1 MLNSFQFFH
10 QQLSL
15 EMKSMSEAF
24 TVLGYASKYRYK
36 QEKPELD
43 APCLRILAG
52 EHISWGRSLVKAA
65 AFRVVV
71 FCTSSVQMTDV
82 SVSLPAK
89 RKRGRPRKDANLS
102 GNLQLPESPTLVK
115 TQQVE
120 VISPK
125 QTQEFDKNHKDCTV
139 DGMVGTMI
147 YGVIEGS
154 FDAGYLISVRI
165 GNNDIPLR
173 GVVFQPGKFI
183 PVTAA
188 TDVAPQAKMY
198 QRREIPVPVYDDPSR
213 ISGLSPHPQKLT
225 LEPVLASKQPVL
237 RPILPSTPLS
247 VTKYSLGNHSTFMA
261 PEAMR
266 LRTSSSSNMGGQITV
281 PTTPKAGVNTQSPTI
296 HPTGSLR
303 MVEQDEVMQAFEVS
317 TSSKGSKSNTA
328 TTENLMSESP
338 FKATTSSLPTKESIN
353 QKPEVHGKSV
363 ESELGSSMFAHNKL
377 KASSGVEF
385 HHNFMED
392 MSRSA
397 FEIQQD
403 RMIRHEMAHHREF
416 VHDGAP
422 QAIKREQ
429 QQTDLYYNGLRS
441 PDVNFHQDVFTSQSQ
456 PDSQEPKNLAA
467 KFHPGDFVE
476 SVSKSPSPKLDLASA
491 AQEKKRLEAEAGAA
505 NDACL
510 AANYLVL
517 NELKSPNLGYHQAL
531 VAGNPLLLPPD
542 LISEPM
548 EFMLEKARSPSNS
561 KSPQETHSE
570 LESRI
575 VSPGERFHNA
585 AGICDP
591 TTSTEAA
598 RSPAGPYKLELA
610 SPQSNPNTGPAKQT
624 TITGMDFV
632 LSDVVQPTESHGHR
646 GNISETKHG

>member
-1 MLNSFQFFH
+1 
-10 QQLSL
+10 
-15 EMKSMSEAF
+15 
-24 TVLGYASKYRYK
+24 
-36 QEKPELD
+36 
-43 APCLRILAG
+43 
-52 EHISWGRSLVKAA
+52 
-65 AFRVVV
+65 
-71 FCTSSVQMTDV
+71 MTDV

-115 TQQVE
+115 TQRVE

-125 QTQEFDKNHKDCTV
+125 QTQEIDKNHKDCTV
-139 DGMVGTMI
+139 DDMVGSMI

-165 GNNDIPLR
+165 GNNDTPLR

-198 QRREIPVPVYDDPSR
+198 QRREIPVPVYDDPSQ
-213 ISGLSPHPQKLT
+213 ISGLNPRPQKLT
-225 LEPVLASKQPVL
+225 LQPVQASKQPVL
-237 RPILPSTPLS
+237 RPILPSMPLS
-247 VTKYSLGNHSTFMA
+247 VTPYSISNHSTFMA

-266 LRTSSSSNMGGQITV
+266 PRTSSSSNVGGQITV
-281 PTTPKAGVNTQSPTI
+281 PTTPKDGVDKQSPTI

-317 TSSKGSKSNTA
+317 TSSKGSKSHTA
-328 TTENLMSESP
+328 TTRNLMSESP

-353 QKPEVHGKSV
+353 QKPQVHGKTV

-392 MSRSA
+392 MSRSS

-403 RMIRHEMAHHREF
+403 RMIRHEMDHHREF
-416 VHDGAP
+416 IHDGAP
-422 QAIKREQ
+422 QSIKREQ
-429 QQTDLYYNGLRS
+429 QRTDLYYNALRS
-441 PDVNFHQDVFTSQSQ
+441 QDVNFHQDVFTSQSQ
-456 PDSQEPKNLAA
+456 PDSQEPKHLAA
-467 KFHPGDFVE
+467 KFHPGDYVE

-491 AQEKKRLEAEAGAA
+491 TQEKKRLQAEAGAA

-510 AANYLVL
+510 ATNYLVL
-517 NELKSPNLGYHQAL
+517 NELKTPNLGYHQAL

-542 LISEPM
+542 LITEPM

-575 VSPGERFHNA
+575 VSPGERFHSA

-591 TTSTEAA
+591 TSSTEAA

-632 LSDVVQPTESHGHR
+632 LSDVVQPTESHSHHR
-646 GNISETKHG
+646 GDLSETKHG